1 MGKVKWDSTAD
12 QTLLAKILETHDLS
26 VDAARVSE
34 AWPAQENDQK
44 PTPRAIKERLS
55 RIKENV
61 RLGNA
66 AGSGPSSPVTP
77 KKRTPRK
84 KANETTA
91 SAGPSRKRKR
101 VTKDAVADDEEE
113 EANAKEEEDLPL
125 DEKEPLAESAI
136 KKEIGLDV
144 IDPLLHPQVKDK
156 SPNADHGNDD
166 SEWTEYKDE
175 DADSDADQLS
185 K

>member
-1 MGKVKWDSTAD
+1 M
-12 QTLLAKILETHDLS
+12 
-26 VDAARVSE
+26 
-34 AWPAQENDQK
+34 
-44 PTPRAIKERLS
+44 
-55 RIKENV
+55 
-61 RLGNA
+61 
-66 AGSGPSSPVTP
+66 TP

-101 VTKDAVADDEEE
+101 VTKDAVAHDEEE
-113 EANAKEEEDLPL
+113 EANAKEEEEDLPL

-144 IDPLLHPQVKDK
+144 IDPLLHPQVKDE